1 MYLNEEIK
9 ALISLLDDSDLEVY
23 ESVKGRLLELKVD
36 LSELL
41 VEYKALNYNPL
52 IVERLEEIQ
61 MLSQSNLIAQ
71 DLVNWANDSE
81 QPKLLDALLIINN
94 WLSNDVEEAFLRK
107 QVEQVK
113 QNIWLEM
120 SQYLTIL
127 EQLHVLNS
135 ILFNFYNFH
144 TEDAGIDIPDSQS
157 FFLDKILSSHVGNRY
172 SMACLYIYLAHEFN
186 IPINAVYLQN
196 NELYLAIYHDS
207 TLSYNSNIL
216 GFMHPSFGNVHTYEE
231 MLLLLRNETNT
242 IDYNYFEPLSNQ
254 ALITLFIEQL
264 QIAFL
269 VEKQFTKSKALEEIK
284 SVLSTYLPKHLQ

>member
-1 MYLNEEIK
+1 
-9 ALISLLDDSDLEVY
+9 
-23 ESVKGRLLELKVD
+23 

-52 IVERLEEIQ
+52 IIERLEEIQ

-94 WLSNDVEEAFLRK
+94 WLSSDVEEAFLRK

-144 TEDAGIDIPDSQS
+144 TEDVGIDIPDSQS

-207 TLSYNSNIL
+207 TLSYNS
-216 GFMHPSFGNVHTYEE
+216 
-231 MLLLLRNETNT
+231 
-242 IDYNYFEPLSNQ
+242 
-254 ALITLFIEQL
+254 
-264 QIAFL
+264 
-269 VEKQFTKSKALEEIK
+269 
-284 SVLSTYLPKHLQ
+284 